1 MIGRLIE
8 LFSVARAF
16 LDLCNLNWTVQLT
29 HRGHSERG
37 GSRPFRPHAF
47 LAGGQEPSGP
57 SQIRQDAK
65 PRLVVTLQAY
75 RKRKGL
81 GAGRHLRDKRLGGLL
96 YIRLS
101 RFPNP

>member
-1 MIGRLIE
+1 MGQVKMTGRLIE
-8 LFSVARAF
+8 LFWVARAF

-29 HRGHSERG
+29 HRGHSGRG
-37 GSRPFRPHAF
+37 GSRPFRPHAI
-47 LAGGQEPSGP
+47 GP
-57 SQIRQDAK
+57 WERIRQDAK